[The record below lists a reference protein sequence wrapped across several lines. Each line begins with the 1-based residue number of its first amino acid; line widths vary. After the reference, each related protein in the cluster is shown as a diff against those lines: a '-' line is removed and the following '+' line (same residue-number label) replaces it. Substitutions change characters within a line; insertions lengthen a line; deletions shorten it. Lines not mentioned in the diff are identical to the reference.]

1 MKQQDIFL
9 TIKKSENMANEA
21 MEIAAVIRCL
31 KKELT
36 AVRAKNKLLEERI
49 AHRDNII
56 EGLKSKVKD
65 LPTVQDL
72 QEENEILRARINQL
86 NEP

>member
-1 MKQQDIFL
+1 
-9 TIKKSENMANEA
+9 MANEA

-86 NEP
+86 NEHIQWQQTTTTN